1 MKKLYEVNFNGNSKL
16 IERVFAKDE
25 AEAKRKIYKIY
36 DKKVDLITKIYEP

>member
-25 AEAKRKIYKIY
+25 AAAKRNIYKIY